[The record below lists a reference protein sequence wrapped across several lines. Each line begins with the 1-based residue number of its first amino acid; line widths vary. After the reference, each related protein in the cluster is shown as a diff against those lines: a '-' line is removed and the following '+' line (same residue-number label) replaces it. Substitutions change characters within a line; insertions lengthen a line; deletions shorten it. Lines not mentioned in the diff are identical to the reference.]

1 MTRIGEVDETTWF
14 FRHVVRR
21 RVTWG
26 FVVGAVFLVFAA
38 PTRGSVFWGFW
49 IALLG
54 EAVRTWASGTIVKN
68 RELATEGPY
77 ALVRNPL
84 YVGNFLIGLG
94 VAVMGGRW
102 WFPLLLVLFFVPV
115 YRALV
120 LKEEKRLL
128 ERFGA
133 AFRHYCAR
141 VPRFV
146 PRRWPWPL
154 PRAPYDR
161 ARMWNAHREWR
172 TWLGLYAVTLYLLLK
187 AG

>member
-1 MTRIGEVDETTWF
+1 MTGIGQVDETTWF
-14 FRHVVRR
+14 FRHVVRK

-38 PTRGSVFWGFW
+38 PTRGSVLWGFS

-84 YVGNFLIGLG
+84 YAGNFLIGLG

-102 WFPLLLVLFFVPV
+102 WFPVLLAVFFVPV

-128 ERFGA
+128 ERFGD
-133 AFRHYCAR
+133 AFREYCEQ

-154 PRAPYDR
+154 PRARYD
-161 ARMWNAHREWR
+161 ALRMWKVHREWR
-172 TWLGLYAVTLYLLLK
+172 TWVGLYAVTLFLLLR
-187 AG
+187 AE